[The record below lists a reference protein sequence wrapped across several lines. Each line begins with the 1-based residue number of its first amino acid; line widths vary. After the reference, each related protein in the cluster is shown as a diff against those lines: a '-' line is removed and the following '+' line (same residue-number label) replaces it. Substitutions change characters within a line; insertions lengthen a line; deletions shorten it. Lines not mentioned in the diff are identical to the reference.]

1 MAHKQSIIRVAH
13 KQSIIRV
20 AHKQSKYTCGPQTVY
35 TSDFFTNLG
44 FRVSNYVA
52 HKQSIIRGPQ
62 TVYYTC
68 GPQTVYYTCGPQTV
82 YNNVWP
88 TNSLLY

>member
-1 MAHKQSIIRVAH
+1 MWPTNSL
-13 KQSIIRV
+13 
-20 AHKQSKYTCGPQTVY
+20 YTCDPQTVY
-35 TSDFFTNLG
+35 YTSDFFTNLGFRVSNTSDFFTNTSDFFTNLG

-68 GPQTVYYTCGPQTV
+68 GPQTVYYTFGPQTV
-82 YNNVWP
+82 
-88 TNSLLY
+88 